1 MDETTEE
8 KRFDCVPIVTE
19 PASSKA
25 ETKSLYLSSSSLIFS
40 AIILV

>member
-19 PASSKA
+19 PASSKV
-25 ETKSLYLSSSSLIFS
+25 ETKYLYLSSSSLIFNG
-40 AIILV
+40 IVLV